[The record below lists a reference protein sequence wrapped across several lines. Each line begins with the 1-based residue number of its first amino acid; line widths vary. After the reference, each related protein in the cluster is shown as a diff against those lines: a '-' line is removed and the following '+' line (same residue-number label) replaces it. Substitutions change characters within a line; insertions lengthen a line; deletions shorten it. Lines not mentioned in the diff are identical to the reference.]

1 MSDKMVWSEEKNMQ
15 TTCLAVYNAYNT
27 SHRKHRPTEF
37 KNNKKHTSTKVL
49 LNLKLSYDN

>member
-1 MSDKMVWSEEKNMQ
+1 MSDKMVWSAEKNMQ

-37 KNNKKHTSTKVL
+37 KNNKKHTSAKVL